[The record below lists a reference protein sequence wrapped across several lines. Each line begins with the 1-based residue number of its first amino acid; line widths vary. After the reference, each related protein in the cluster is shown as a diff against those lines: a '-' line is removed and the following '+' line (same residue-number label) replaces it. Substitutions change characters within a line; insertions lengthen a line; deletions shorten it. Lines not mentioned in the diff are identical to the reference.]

1 MQLLC
6 RYFLSASFV
15 LKYYIYTAII
25 IISITNEL
33 IQCQI
38 VNFDGLMI
46 LQLSCMCFLPLQGDS
61 MVIKRLVWDRYVSS
75 YTLRELSTHSHILLY
90 ICDEIMKGQKKG
102 KCFQL
107 ISSRMILHRK
117 FYIFPKFQLQKNCM
131 RQIITEELHS
141 SLDDIPR

>member
-1 MQLLC
+1 MDC
-6 RYFLSASFV
+6 YNDVKIDPVS
-15 LKYYIYTAII
+15 
-25 IISITNEL
+25 
-33 IQCQI
+33 
-38 VNFDGLMI
+38 FDGLMI

-75 YTLRELSTHSHILLY
+75 YTLRELSTHSYTHILY

-117 FYIFPKFQLQKNCM
+117 FCIFPKFLLQKNCM
-131 RQIITEELHS
+131 RQIITEEQHC